1 MPKYT
6 VMVFTRATPGDE
18 LAFGEWYENTHLD
31 DVLAT
36 APGWTAAQRF
46 SLDYQQGVPM
56 PSPHLAMYEAEGE
69 SPEAV
74 VAALNETR
82 LQRDISDMMDASEFA
97 IWVFSESGERHVVS

>member
-6 VMVFTRATPGDE
+6 VMVFTRAAEGSE
-18 LAFGEWYENTHLD
+18 AEFNEWYENTHLD
-31 DVLAT
+31 DVIAT

-46 SLDYQQGVPM
+46 NLDMQQGVAM

-74 VAALNETR
+74 VEALHTTR
-82 LQRDISDMMDASEFA
+82 GQREISDLMDASDFA
-97 IWVFSESGERHVVS
+97 IWVFSESGERHVV